1 MLCQLLSER
10 GSLGLQAFALA
21 AVQFHLVQRLRQ
33 LLARVSQIRLLLLI
47 LTLRLLHFRLQPVA
61 ALRYLL
67 HLGRSSTLLCHKL
80 RPLVDCLLLR
90 LLRLGNLLFQLDP
103 RLK

>member
-1 MLCQLLSER
+1 MLCQLLSEH
-10 GSLGLQAFALA
+10 GSLGLQAFTFA

-47 LTLRLLHFRLQPVA
+47 LTLRLLNFRIQPVA
-61 ALRYLL
+61 ALRYLVCL
-67 HLGRSSTLLCHKL
+67 DRSGTLLCHKL